1 MLNYQTFKQKLSI
14 KQRQPAGT
22 QNTSLKAILY
32 LLNQN
37 RCLILT
43 ESVCKKTAGFDTF
56 PRLIITSLVHLNC

>member
-1 MLNYQTFKQKLSI
+1 MLNYQTFKLKLSI
-14 KQRQPAGT
+14 KQRLPAGT

-43 ESVCKKTAGFDTF
+43 DSVCKETAGFDTF